1 MFKSN
6 YNNEPT
12 LTLGEEL
19 KKKVLKKQQEE
30 PAPSVQELDAE
41 LQGNKPAVTKKL
53 ADKSLE
59 FQDQGYKFSAGL
71 EGNYISKDKPSTDS
85 ADSDDGASSGTG
97 AKVGSA
103 AIGALGMVSSV
114 MSQKKIMTKKENNA
128 NIMNLTAQGAQAGM
142 AFGPWG
148 ALIGA
153 GVGAAAGGIMSIGDK
168 EKLENQAKIERVN
181 YISSATDAREK
192 AQRLD
197 DGKKAVQKNKDV
209 LQAQMGILGSKYST
223 SKNS

>member
-6 YNNEPT
+6 YNNDPT

-41 LQGNKPAVTKKL
+41 LQGNKPAITKEQ

-59 FQDQGYKFSAGL
+59 FQDQGYKFSGGL
-71 EGNYISKDKPSTDS
+71 EGNYNSSNELS
-85 ADSDDGASSGTG
+85 ADVANSASSNIG
-97 AKVGSA
+97 AKAGSA
-103 AIGALGMVSSV
+103 AIGALGMASNI
-114 MSQKKIMTKKENNA
+114 MSQKKVMTKKENNA